1 VKPGLARHERRPTA
15 TGCAHRFFPFL
26 LGALALLCARGAE
39 ANEDLCFDFASP
51 TLDSLLQSSSVQ
63 RLLVVVRNGEVD
75 ARLAAKGLSLA
86 VRRRGV
92 EVTIMRNSQALSP
105 HDLAVEESTANQAQM
120 VAVIEVLAGTD
131 PKMATADFRDR
142 AGQRLAVL
150 SGVRSQSAQC
160 QGAGSVAP
168 PQGSERERALA
179 TPPEESE
186 EQDTPGD
193 VPPSEGPDR
202 TWYGWQ
208 LMLADTASVVAI
220 LSPVPSFAV
229 PTYLLAPPLIHA
241 ANGQARGAWL
251 SVGLRSGVPLAAAG
265 LGLLATQLGA
275 CDKASDSCGGS
286 LVLGALLVSMAVVAI
301 VDDTLL
307 AWKETKDPDSPSYAA
322 RLRPTDKDRGVS
334 VGVGLLSYRQGAGLG
349 LAGRF

>member
-1 VKPGLARHERRPTA
+1 MRPGLARHERRPTA
-15 TGCAHRFFPFL
+15 TGCSRRFFPFL

-39 ANEDLCFDFASP
+39 ANEDPCFDFASP

-86 VRRRGV
+86 VRRRGI
-92 EVTIMRNSQALSP
+92 EVTIMRNSEAASP
-105 HDLAVEESTANQAQM
+105 HDLAVEESAANQAQM
-120 VAVIEVLAGTD
+120 VAIIEVLAGTD

-142 AGQRLAVL
+142 AGERLAVL

-160 QGAGSVAP
+160 QGAGSVPP
-168 PQGSERERALA
+168 PQGSERERALGA
-179 TPPEESE
+179 PPEESE
-186 EQDTPGD
+186 EQDTPAD
-193 VPPSEGPDR
+193 LPPSEGPDR

-208 LMLADTASVVAI
+208 LMLADTASVAAI
-220 LSPVPSFAV
+220 LSPVPAFAV

-251 SVGLRSGVPLAAAG
+251 SIGLRSGLPLTAAG
-265 LGLLATQLGA
+265 LGFLVAHSGA
-275 CDKASDSCGGS
+275 CGKDHCGGS
-286 LVLGALLVSMAVVAI
+286 LALSAFFVGMAAAAIIDDVV
-301 VDDTLL
+301 L
-307 AWKETKDPDSPSYAA
+307 AWKETKDPDSPSYSAELGQP
-322 RLRPTDKDRGVS
+322 RKEPGVS
-334 VGVGLLSYRQGAGLG
+334 VGIGLVPYRQGAGLG